1 MKLIPVTVRILHL
14 PDINGNKSSV
24 LLNQA
29 VTRLTAVLLVKLQ
42 NSYLVQHCEV
52 KRMIL
57 SISHWLN
64 RGSYIRNQ
72 SDCQSK
78 MPPETDVGVRQAYQ

>member
-1 MKLIPVTVRILHL
+1 MKLIPVNVRILHL
-14 PDINGNKSSV
+14 PDINGT
-24 LLNQA
+24 NQA